1 MASPGP
7 GNLKR
12 RRGQASAELQQQHEA
27 MIKMLDEH
35 ISRTVLQVEQS
46 KASLRLHHHDLT
58 TARRQADAA
67 HKAVVNLQSTS
78 EMTNDLK
85 HLQSMLETI
94 QGAQKQHETFMNA
107 KKNEPDCRDG
117 ASVSGAGESLAVIGS
132 TIGDSLYG
140 VHRCICAGVEA
151 LNKEK
156 AARDERKRLVEDQLT
171 EERDGLA
178 AEEQAMRAAQEELAD
193 MEEELDNLRS
203 KKANWSTT

>member
-117 ASVSGAGESLAVIGS
+117 ASVSGAGESLAVIGA
-132 TIGDSLYG
+132 
-140 VHRCICAGVEA
+140 RCICAGVEA

-156 AARDERKRLVEDQLT
+156 AARDERKRLVEDQLA

-178 AEEQAMRAAQEELAD
+178 AEEQAMRVAQDELAD
-193 MEEELDNLRS
+193 MEEELDNLRT